1 RATGLSRGAVARF
14 TGHGRLGDIVGSGEP
29 DPDPC
34 LLDFREWRLCGSRAG
49 AGTLHDHRRSGIK
62 SAGKLQAQGK
72 TRHGPRR
79 IAQGFAAPNGWCDR
93 GVAQGVWRA
102 AHRPRLVLAAG
113 AGHGSCLWQ
122 HRAIDPGGQRQRSR
136 AAHDHRPGLGPQ
148 RGQGGRQGDPRVGA
162 WSQPP
167 DRRAGNPGADPRAQR
182 GEAARTDP
190 GRREICRGRAG
201 CGTQGAATRDGGS
214 APPRKGQ
221 RDLAGRAP
229 KVGTR
234 HPAPDRRSHQARRR
248 DPGAERQGNPSGMMS
263 VAEVLP
269 GSLPRHIAIIMD
281 GNGRWARGRG
291 LPRIAGHRRGADAVR
306 RTVAAAGEIGIP
318 YLTLFG
324 FSSENWK
331 RPLNEVDDLMG
342 LLRHYL
348 RGEIAELHGNG
359 VRLPVIREKGPLP
372 SDIVAMIDNAEKLTR
387 DNGGINLTVALS
399 YGGRAEIAAAAR
411 AIAAG
416 VSSGDLPLD
425 AVDEELIA
433 RHLFTADLP
442 DPDLLIRTSGEQR
455 VSNFLLWQCAY
466 AELVFTKTLWPD
478 FGRGDLE
485 QAISDYS
492 CRERRYGT
500 SVGSG

>member
-1 RATGLSRGAVARF
+1 
-14 TGHGRLGDIVGSGEP
+14 
-29 DPDPC
+29 
-34 LLDFREWRLCGSRAG
+34 
-49 AGTLHDHRRSGIK
+49 
-62 SAGKLQAQGK
+62 
-72 TRHGPRR
+72 
-79 IAQGFAAPNGWCDR
+79 
-93 GVAQGVWRA
+93 
-102 AHRPRLVLAAG
+102 
-113 AGHGSCLWQ
+113 
-122 HRAIDPGGQRQRSR
+122 
-136 AAHDHRPGLGPQ
+136 
-148 RGQGGRQGDPRVGA
+148 
-162 WSQPP
+162 
-167 DRRAGNPGADPRAQR
+167 
-182 GEAARTDP
+182 
-190 GRREICRGRAG
+190 
-201 CGTQGAATRDGGS
+201 
-214 APPRKGQ
+214 
-221 RDLAGRAP
+221 
-229 KVGTR
+229 
-234 HPAPDRRSHQARRR
+234 
-248 DPGAERQGNPSGMMS
+248 MS
-263 VAEVLP
+263 LAEVLP

-359 VRLPVIREKGPLP
+359 VRLRVIGEKGRLAP
-372 SDIVAMIDNAEKLTR
+372 DIVAMIDNAEKLTR

-416 VSSGDLPLD
+416 VRSGDLPLD

-433 RHLFTADLP
+433 RHLFTAELP
-442 DPDLLIRTSGEQR
+442 DPDLLIGTSGEQR
-455 VSNFLLWQCAY
+455 ISNFLLWQCAY

-485 QAISDYS
+485 QAITDYC